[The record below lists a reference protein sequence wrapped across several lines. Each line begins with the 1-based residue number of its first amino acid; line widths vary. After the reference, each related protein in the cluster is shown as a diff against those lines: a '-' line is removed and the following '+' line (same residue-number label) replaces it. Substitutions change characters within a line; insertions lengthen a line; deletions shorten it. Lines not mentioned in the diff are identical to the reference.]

1 MVNRENLGLALLKQD
16 VVFLRVRSHDFVA
29 CPVLPFTSTC
39 VYHGYH
45 ICAVAMQLLLTLG
58 FVVVEDQPELI
69 GSCNLLGF
77 LVPCGEHEH
86 LLLVQILSAIGYVF
100 ALT

>member
-16 VVFLRVRSHDFVA
+16 VIVLRMRSHDFVA
-29 CPVLPFTSTC
+29 CPVLPFASSS
-39 VYHGYH
+39 VYHSYH
-45 ICAVAMQLLLTLG
+45 ICAVAVQLLLTLG

-69 GSCNLLGF
+69 GSGHLLGF

-86 LLLVQILSAIGYVF
+86 LLLVKILRAIGYVF